1 VPERRRD
8 HRDSESLSRDSHPA
22 VHPWIYRG
30 SGFSSLLSETSSFRE
45 KQISLYRDEY
55 CSDRRIHCLASP
67 THSTPI
73 MAFANGTQVLV
84 IYQDD
89 VTTAYARVVLGCV
102 DPEADE
108 YVVLTPDGDISIEN
122 FADQSIHTVRVKPI
136 GGIPFNFDVANVVPF
151 NDLPSDI
158 ESEALF
164 AEAKADIRRLK
175 KAREVQHGL
184 QLRRGRQN
192 QQPVNSEP
200 QQSLVAA
207 DQNRSGL
214 GNAAA
219 VPAPVAGVPSV
230 SGGLA
235 ALASALNGQPTA
247 EPNVKSALTTTQV
260 PSAEVRVLAV
270 KYDQTGQRFR
280 NFREAVLDAEE
291 IKWDDWPVP
300 GGIFTV
306 LWCMQFMLNRSGS
319 PMLWHQ
325 TWVTLG
331 KLNNNDHQVIFHEAL
346 CRMVETAACYDQINL
361 PTLASM
367 ELLVRQIQCI
377 EERQKDK
384 FTAADFSGS
393 TGYEQHLMAGSSSR
407 SQLCICPALMEWV
420 TKEVAKQNIMDKERR
435 KAREERA
442 LTRPPKKGGGDA

>member
-1 VPERRRD
+1 
-8 HRDSESLSRDSHPA
+8 
-22 VHPWIYRG
+22 
-30 SGFSSLLSETSSFRE
+30 
-45 KQISLYRDEY
+45 
-55 CSDRRIHCLASP
+55 
-67 THSTPI
+67 
-73 MAFANGTQVLV
+73 MAFANGPQVLV
-84 IYQDD
+84 IYSEDI
-89 VTTAYARVVLGCV
+89 TTAYARVVLGCV

-108 YVVLTPDGDISIEN
+108 YVVLTPDGDIAIEN
-122 FADQSIHTVRVKPI
+122 FADQSIHTVRVKPN
-136 GGIPFNFDVANVVPF
+136 GGIPFKFDVGNVVPF
-151 NDLPSDI
+151 NALPSDI

-164 AEAKADIRRLK
+164 AEANADIRRLK
-175 KAREVQHGL
+175 RARESQLGL
-184 QLRRGRQN
+184 QPRRGRQN
-192 QQPVNSEP
+192 QPTVNSEP

-207 DQNRSGL
+207 DQNRSGP
-214 GNAAA
+214 GKAAA
-219 VPAPVAGVPSV
+219 APAPDVGVPSV

-235 ALASALNGQPTA
+235 ALASALSGQPT
-247 EPNVKSALTTTQV
+247 VD
-260 PSAEVRVLAV
+260 PSAKNAIATVQTPSSEVRVLAV
-270 KYDQTGQRFR
+270 KYDQTSQRFR
-280 NFREAVLDAEE
+280 NFREAVLDSEE

-346 CRMVETAACYDQINL
+346 CRMVETAACYDQLNL

-384 FTAADFSGS
+384 FITADFSGS